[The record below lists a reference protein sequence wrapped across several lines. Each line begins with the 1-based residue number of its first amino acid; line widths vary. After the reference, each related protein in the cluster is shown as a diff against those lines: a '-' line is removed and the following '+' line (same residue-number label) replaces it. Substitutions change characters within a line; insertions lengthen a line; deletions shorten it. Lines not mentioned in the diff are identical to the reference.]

1 MNNNLKVTK
10 KKDPKTLF
18 ALITII
24 ILFLFLLI
32 ISITYFNSPRR
43 KFISNFTKIYN
54 ELFDKSSSNKLTSIL
69 NNNIIGVNGETV
81 IDLKINDE
89 LVGEEK
95 EMLEIIN
102 SLKKIELSYDY
113 KEDKNNKIATL
124 DFDSKITDKEFIKFN
139 GMVKDNKL
147 YFNLKNLLDKY
158 FYTDSE
164 FTSLFT
170 TINEKDTEYVLNIL
184 KDVVIKK
191 VTSEY
196 FSSEKLTI
204 NINQQEQKVEKIS
217 LKISNQLIKEIVVTI
232 IDELKSDEKAMN
244 ILVEYNKIKK
254 EEITE
259 LFNSAKES
267 FSNITSNQNYFYN
280 MYVKGSET
288 LKHEFIIDTTKIEY
302 ITYENIDVF
311 KIIDGSTEM
320 GSITLKH
327 ENNQTIINGNISSL
341 LTITGNYS
349 NNKLNLVFGVMGSEI
364 ARLDI
369 ATTETIDNNQ
379 IDSTI
384 SAIFILFEEKQ
395 EMFNISINSKN
406 TIKKENTINK
416 DIPTSSINANNISEE
431 DKQTIINNLMELPLL
446 GDTIKYTTQQLQE
459 SKENQ

>member
-384 SAIFILFEEKQ
+384 SAIFILFEEIQ